1 MACSLKV
8 FAAFLVPAAGAFVCA
23 AALAQTPSYPNVGRT
38 PTGDE
43 VRAMDIAIGPSGK
56 ELPPGVGTAKE
67 GAAIYAKKCGG
78 CHMPD
83 LQGSKSGPTLV
94 GGKGTLNTTNPVRTV
109 GSFWA
114 FATTLYD
121 FINRAMP
128 KAAEGSLTPDEV
140 YSLTAYIL
148 FKNDIVKETEVLDAK
163 SLPKIKMPNRDGFL
177 PAPWPSYKDYNTFCP
192 AGTCR

>member
-1 MACSLKV
+1 MACSLE
-8 FAAFLVPAAGAFVCA
+8 FLVPFFVSVSGAIICA
-23 AALAQTPSYPNVGRT
+23 AAFAQTPWYPNVGRA

-43 VRAMDIAIGPSGK
+43 IRAMDIAVGPSGK
-56 ELPPGVGTAKE
+56 ELPPGSGVAKD
-67 GAAIYAKKCGG
+67 GAAIYAKKCAA
-78 CHMPD
+78 CHMSD
-83 LQGSKSGPTLV
+83 LQGSKSGPALV
-94 GGKGTLNTTNPVRTV
+94 GGKGTLNTANPIRTV

-148 FKNDIVKETEVLDAK
+148 FKNDIVKETDVIDAK
-163 SLPKIKMPNRDGFL
+163 SLPRVRMPNRDGFL